1 MSHSQAMAEKIRP
14 KPATIVRQTTH
25 PSDSRPNIPTAELES
40 FARPEEKRP
49 AIVRYPRDPT
59 LDPQLVWKGKDE
71 QDGHDLEVPAVPIYI
86 QETIDPLALVE
97 EVRAESEG
105 RRTEEQLGFF
115 GPYSDLTF
123 NEKVE
128 FYRHPGKWSNRMI
141 LGDSLLV
148 MTSLAEKEGL
158 KGQVQTIYID
168 PPYGIKFGSNWQVST
183 RKREVRDGKGTDLTR
198 QPEQVRAYRDTWEFG
213 IHSYLAY
220 LRDRLAVARDLL
232 TESGSVFVQIGD
244 ENVHLVRL
252 VLDEIFGAGNFVSQ
266 IAFTKTG
273 GSAADVLG
281 GVYDLILW
289 YARDKSQVKARPL
302 FQARTAGGA
311 GATGYTLV
319 HLADGTWRSM
329 TAAERSGDAEI
340 PAGSRVFDGT
350 PLISA
355 GESSGGPQEF
365 AFGGRTYRT
374 PSNSHWKTTTAG
386 LERLALVNRLI
397 GIGSRLEYRRYFDDF
412 PVQPLSNLWLGLGE
426 RGFTGSLRYIVQT
439 DPRAVER
446 CILMTTDP
454 GDLVLDPTCG
464 SGTTAYVAEQWG
476 RRWITIDTSRVALA
490 LARSRLMAAKYPW
503 YLLAD
508 SEAGIR
514 KEAELTRQAPPSPL
528 PPTWGDVRR
537 GFVYERVPHVT
548 LKSIAQNPDIREGMS
563 REEIDAAIA
572 RHAETETLFDRPYED
587 KKVVRVSG
595 PFTVESLSPHRV
607 MVTGPEDAPAAESTP
622 SVDAGAF
629 VTSILDN
636 LRRAGVQ
643 NTKRAERLEFA
654 RLDPYP
660 GVWIQGVGEYGENG
674 STKTV
679 AIAVGPEFGTV
690 GPELVRD
697 AAKEA
702 VKIADLLV
710 VCGFA
715 FDPLAGE
722 EASTLG
728 RLTILQARM
737 NPDLAMGDELLKKT
751 GAGNLFM
758 VFGEPDIDVREAG
771 EGMLQVEIRGLDVY
785 DPTTGELRSSSVDDI
800 AAWFLDTNYDGDA
813 FFVRHAYFTGA
824 DDPYDK
830 LRRALRADISD
841 EAWATVNSTVSR
853 PFPRPTTGKVAVK
866 VINHYGDE
874 VMKVLAP

>member
-1 MSHSQAMAEKIRP
+1 VADKI
-14 KPATIVRQTTH
+14 KPSTPVRATTH
-25 PSDSRPNIPTAELES
+25 DGDTRPNIPTAELES

-49 AIVRYPRDPT
+49 TIVRYPRDPS

-71 QDGHDLEVPAVPIYI
+71 QDSADLEVPAVPVYI

-97 EVRAESEG
+97 ELRAESQG
-105 RRTEEQLGFF
+105 RQAEEQLGFF
-115 GPYSDLTF
+115 APYSDLTF
-123 NEKVE
+123 EDKVD

-183 RKREVRDGKGTDLTR
+183 RKRDVKDGKDTDLTR
-198 QPEQVRAYRDTWEFG
+198 QPEQVRAYRDTWEVG

-220 LRDRLAVARDLL
+220 LRDRLVAARELL
-232 TESGSVFVQIGD
+232 TQSGSVFVQINA
-244 ENVHLVRL
+244 ENQHLIRNL
-252 VLDEIFGAGNFVSQ
+252 LDETFGADNFCSMITYQ
-266 IAFTKTG
+266 KTAG
-273 GSAADVLG
+273 MSSPMARVNVLASVADFV
-281 GVYDLILW
+281 LW
-289 YARDKSQVKARPL
+289 YARDRSALKYRQIYRRKRAADDPEAAL
-302 FQARTAGGA
+302 ARTRLPGDDREMSPFVLGD
-311 GATGYTLV
+311 TTSMGYAESGSFPVQFHGKAYVPGTSRHWTTTPEGMQRLIA
-319 HLADGTWRSM
+319 ADRIYT
-329 TAAERSGDAEI
+329 T
-340 PAGSRVFDGT
+340 
-350 PLISA
+350 
-355 GESSGGPQEF
+355 GESL
-365 AFGGRTYRT
+365 RYI
-374 PSNSHWKTTTAG
+374 
-386 LERLALVNRLI
+386 RLL
-397 GIGSRLEYRRYFDDF
+397 DDF
-412 PVQPLSNLWLGLGE
+412 PVGPLDNVWGDAG
-426 RGFTGSLRYIVQT
+426 TGSFTDTKIYAVQT
-439 DPRAVER
+439 NTKVIER
-446 CILMTTDP
+446 CVLMTSDP

-490 LARSRLMAAKYPW
+490 LARSRLMSAKFPY

-508 SEAGIR
+508 SEAGIA
-514 KEAELTRQAPPSPL
+514 KEAQLSGNARALTMDK
-528 PPTWGDVRR
+528 PTHDIRR

-548 LKSIAQNPDIREGMS
+548 LKSIAQNPDIREGMT

-572 RHAETETLFDRPYED
+572 RHADSETLFDRPYED

-607 MVTGPEDAPAAESTP
+607 NIDGPEDLPAAEETP
-622 SVDAGAF
+622 AHDAGRF
-629 VTSILDN
+629 VGSILDN

-643 NTKRAERLEFA
+643 NTKRAERLEFL

-660 GVWIQGVGEYGENG
+660 GVFVQGVGEYTEGG
-674 STKTV
+674 QARTV
-679 AIAVGPEFGTV
+679 AIAIGPEFGTV
-690 GPELVRD
+690 GPELIRD

-702 VKIADLLV
+702 VKFADLLV

-737 NPDLAMGDELLKKT
+737 NPDLAMGDDLLKKT

-758 VFGEPDIDVREAG
+758 VFGEPDIEVRPVGDDKLE
-771 EGMLQVEIRGLDVY
+771 VEIHGLDVY
-785 DPTTGELRSSSVDDI
+785 DPTTGEVRSSSTDDI

-830 LRRALRADISD
+830 LRRALKADISE
-841 EAWATVNSTVSR
+841 EAWSTINSTVSR
-853 PFPRPTTGKVAVK
+853 PFPRPKTGRVAVK

-874 VMKVLAP
+874 VMKVISLSKPTLDPDRR